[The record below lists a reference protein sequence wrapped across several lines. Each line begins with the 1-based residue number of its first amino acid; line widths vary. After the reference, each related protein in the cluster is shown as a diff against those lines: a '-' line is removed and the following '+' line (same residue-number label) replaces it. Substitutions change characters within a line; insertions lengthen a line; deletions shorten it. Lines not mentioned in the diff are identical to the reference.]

1 MKRKT
6 FLSLLLAAVMF
17 LTLAPITALAA
28 GTTNVWV
35 DNTLLTDGENSVG
48 DGTATLNKE
57 AGTLTLEN
65 IQASKFVQVLT
76 DDTFTVVVKGNVS
89 IGSEAART
97 SGTALYST
105 AAALKIQIEQGA
117 ELSLYTENGNNVYV
131 YDGSLTISGPGTLT
145 ADAIEGDSGAFPSLV
160 ATKDIT
166 LNGDLVAELVSEWHG
181 AFSEKGNIVVD
192 SADLTVYADSI
203 GLFAQTYDEGAD
215 AEIPS
220 SITLKDSH
228 VTITSYYGEA
238 VVFCGTGGLVVE
250 NSVLDLTADKDS
262 EWGGYGLYSEG
273 DIVIR
278 GENTEID
285 SDDAFGIEA
294 GDILYIEGG
303 QVRVASTDT
312 ALLGWNGVVITG
324 GTIDA
329 TSEIG
334 SVIIGRDGPVSITG
348 AGTSVTATAKGDD
361 AAIRNANDGG
371 IFLAAPVTAVN
382 TQGGKPFLGV
392 NADKSVAITLG
403 EGYDL
408 FGAEVYTDATGAQ
421 SQSYFIPA
429 GGSADEPLTSAVL
442 CKHVW
447 NSPEWTW
454 TEDYSEA
461 TATFVCKTDPSHTVT
476 VTAAVTEQT
485 TAATCGKDGSTV
497 YTASAELDGTNYG
510 SQKTVVIPATGAHK
524 YEDGKCTVC
533 GAADPEYKP
542 EDPVVD
548 PGNSDN
554 PDTGDYRSFALW
566 SILTLLAGAA
576 LTGAALVVGR
586 QNTR

>member
-17 LTLAPITALAA
+17 LSLAPITALAA

-89 IGSEAART
+89 IGSAAART

-117 ELSLYTENGNNVYV
+117 ELSMYTENGNNVYV
-131 YDGSLTISGPGTLT
+131 YGGSLTISGPGTLT

-166 LNGDLVAELVSEWHG
+166 LNGGLVAELVSEWHG

-192 SADLTVYADSI
+192 SADLTVYADSV
-203 GLFAQTYDEGAD
+203 GLFAQTYDEGAN

-228 VTITSYYGEA
+228 VAITSYYGDA
-238 VVFCGTGGLVVE
+238 AAFCGTGGLVVE

-278 GENTEID
+278 GEKTEID

-294 GDILYIEGG
+294 GDTLYIEGG
-303 QVRVASTDT
+303 QVRLASTET

-334 SVIIGRDGPVSITG
+334 SAIIGRDGPVSITG

-371 IFLAAPVTAVN
+371 IFLAAPVTAVSYTHLDVYKRQDQHRAAVFEN
-382 TQGGKPFLGV
+382 IFGKRAVVREHVPQSEAQALVDEEDIDADDHEFKQPRRQRRNGRALDAERGRAKIAEDQHPVEEYVCGERREVDHHRYFYNLDRAQAAYEGV
-392 NADKSVAITLG
+392 AESEGKIGVAEYAQIFGAAFDHGRAVGVQAHDVLG
-403 EGYDL
+403 EQQHG
-408 FGAEVYTDATGAQ
+408 Q
-421 SQSYFIPA
+421 SQ
-429 GGSADEPLTSAVL
+429 
-442 CKHVW
+442 
-447 NSPEWTW
+447 N
-454 TEDYSEA
+454 
-461 TATFVCKTDPSHTVT
+461 
-476 VTAAVTEQT
+476 AAPNICARCV
-485 TAATCGKDGSTV
+485 
-497 YTASAELDGTNYG
+497 
-510 SQKTVVIPATGAHK
+510 
-524 YEDGKCTVC
+524 
-533 GAADPEYKP
+533 
-542 EDPVVD
+542 
-548 PGNSDN
+548 
-554 PDTGDYRSFALW
+554 
-566 SILTLLAGAA
+566 
-576 LTGAALVVGR
+576 
-586 QNTR
+586 